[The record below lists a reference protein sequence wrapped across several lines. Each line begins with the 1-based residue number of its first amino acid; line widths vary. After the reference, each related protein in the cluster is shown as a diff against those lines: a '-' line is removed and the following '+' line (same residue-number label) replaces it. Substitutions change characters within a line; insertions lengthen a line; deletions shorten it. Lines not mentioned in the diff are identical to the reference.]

1 MFSSSSSARGALLL
15 TATILEWTSLSAVA
29 AGRILDP
36 ATFEYCNV
44 EPKTYSIP
52 TIAPAGLALQ
62 QVQVFIRHGD
72 RVRASGGD
80 CWPNDTAVYEC
91 EDLNVLLAS
100 NSHTEAVQDQ
110 VLTRVYR
117 KAYLPGRETL
127 PGSCGLGVL
136 TARGYA
142 QEVANAEVLRD
153 AYGGWLPDFNN
164 ASDASSSFLLRST
177 DSLRT
182 LQSGQALVDA
192 LFPVDQETVATKSSV
207 QLREW
212 HTIDAGYDS
221 ILEPY
226 MLCPYANVRILSEN
240 IGWGLNGFLVNNFGG
255 LYGQAQCLEYSIS
268 SL

>member
-1 MFSSSSSARGALLL
+1 MLCLSSTVHRVFLAG
-15 TATILEWTSLSAVA
+15 TILAWAPLYAVSAGSILNPA
-29 AGRILDP
+29 A
-36 ATFEYCNV
+36 FEYCNV
-44 EPKTYSIP
+44 EPKTYPIP

-80 CWPNDTAVYEC
+80 CWPNDTAIYEC

-100 NSHTEAVQDQ
+100 NTHTEAVQDQ
-110 VLTRVYR
+110 ALTRVYR

-127 PGSCGLGVL
+127 LGSCGLGVL

-142 QEVANAEVLRD
+142 QEVANGEVLRD
-153 AYGGWLPDFNN
+153 AYGAWLPDLNN
-164 ASDASSSFLLRST
+164 ASEASSAFLLRST
-177 DSLRT
+177 DSQRT
-182 LQSGQALVDA
+182 LQSGQALVDT
-192 LFPVDQETVATKSSV
+192 LFPIDQEKASTKSNL

-226 MLCPYANVRILSEN
+226 MLCPYANVRSLPE
-240 IGWGLNGFLVNNFGG
+240 
-255 LYGQAQCLEYSIS
+255 S
-268 SL
+268 SGSG